1 MRVAASCVPFALT
14 AALVLVLAASPAEAH
29 AHLVRTVPSADS
41 VLPTT
46 PAEIRLVFDEAV
58 QPALSGI
65 SIAGGAGGGE
75 WTAPA
80 NAVAGDPTQLVVPLP
95 EFPTRGV
102 FRVRWHVVSADMH
115 KVEGEFVF
123 QVVP

>member
-1 MRVAASCVPFALT
+1 VPSALT
-14 AALVLVLAASPAEAH
+14 AALILVLAASPAGSH
-29 AHLVRTVPSADS
+29 AHLVRTVPSAHS
-41 VLPTT
+41 VLPTP

-58 QPALSGI
+58 EPALSGI
-65 SIAGGAGGGE
+65 SIAVGAGGGE
-75 WTAPA
+75 RTLPA
-80 NAVAGDPTQLVVPLP
+80 NAVSGDPTQLVVPLP

-123 QVVP
+123 EVAP